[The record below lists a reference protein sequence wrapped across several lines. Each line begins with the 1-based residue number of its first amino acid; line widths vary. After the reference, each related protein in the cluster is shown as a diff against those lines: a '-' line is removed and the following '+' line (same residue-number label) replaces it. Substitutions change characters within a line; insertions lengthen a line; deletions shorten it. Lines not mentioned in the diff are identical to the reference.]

1 MAWIKKKN
9 VFIILDL
16 AKAFETSD
24 HKILLNKLQYYG
36 IKDVALQSFSSY
48 ISDRFQF
55 VEMDG
60 FRSNLL
66 NITTGVPQGS
76 ILGPILFILYVK
88 DMHFISDKLNFIAYA
103 DDTTLTSPLLTSTR
117 GVDGNIDT
125 ISSEMNKEIKKTT
138 DWFAA
143 NKLSLHASKN

>member
-1 MAWIKKKN
+1 MALIKKN
-9 VFIILDL
+9 VFIFLDL

-36 IKDVALQSFSSY
+36 IKDVALQWFSSY

-76 ILGPILFILYVK
+76 ILGPILFIIYVK
-88 DMHFISDKLNFIAYA
+88 DMHFISDKLNFIAHA
-103 DDTTLTSPLLTSTR
+103 DDITLTSPLLTSTC

>member
-1 MAWIKKKN
+1 
-9 VFIILDL
+9 
-16 AKAFETSD
+16 
-24 HKILLNKLQYYG
+24 
-36 IKDVALQSFSSY
+36 
-48 ISDRFQF
+48 
-55 VEMDG
+55 
-60 FRSNLL
+60 
-66 NITTGVPQGS
+66 
-76 ILGPILFILYVK
+76 
-88 DMHFISDKLNFIAYA
+88 MHFISDKLNFIAYA